1 MSEIKIGVTV
11 DCSGYE
17 DGTAICAVGEVTS
30 RADMK
35 GAREVRG
42 KWTDGANTHWA
53 RPDQITRHVPA
64 APVASRPKSCGDK
77 LASEMTVRE
86 AMAMECFNGIIACPA
101 ITGDLA
107 KLVNASLEY
116 ADALIAALD
125 KERTK

>member
-1 MSEIKIGVTV
+1 MEIKIGDTV

-17 DGTAICAVGEVTS
+17 DGTAICAAGEVTS

-42 KWTDGANTHWA
+42 KWTDGTNTHWV
-53 RPDQITRHVPA
+53 RPDQITLHVPA
-64 APVASRPKSCGDK
+64 APVKPASVGDK

-86 AMAMECFNGIIACPA
+86 EFAKVALSRMI
-101 ITGDLA
+101 GDYTTSEELA
-107 KLVNASLEY
+107 ENVVDV

-125 KERTK
+125 KDRT